1 MLFSFIFI
9 ISLLVLSVF
18 WMDFHVYN
26 NLIMFF
32 HFEDLFLRF
41 PFYYF
46 KEPIWTCEKQ
56 LENKI
61 FIQQNFQLFSLAK
74 LWMLYVLKMRV

>member
-1 MLFSFIFI
+1 MKINVANESLSSVPRDPFKWLYTAQINKKILLKTFSFLF
-9 ISLLVLSVF
+9 LSVF

-32 HFEDLFLRF
+32 HFEDF

-46 KEPIWTCEKQ
+46 KEAI
-56 LENKI
+56 
-61 FIQQNFQLFSLAK
+61 
-74 LWMLYVLKMRV
+74 